1 MTEEL
6 RWNRGGDEDA
16 AQKPQELQVC
26 LRRRGHLQKNS
37 HKEKVGLILTVNRL
51 RIKIKS

>member
-6 RWNRGGDEDA
+6 RWDRGGDEDA

-26 LRRRGHLQKNS
+26 LSRGHLQNIARRK
-37 HKEKVGLILTVNRL
+37 K
-51 RIKIKS
+51 

>member
-6 RWNRGGDEDA
+6 RWDRGGDEDA

-26 LRRRGHLQKNS
+26 LRGKVIYKNIATR
-37 HKEKVGLILTVNRL
+37 KK
-51 RIKIKS
+51 